1 MITMQSNET
10 QQPTVHTSEH
20 QSEHPSTHQSS
31 VAQHT
36 TDQRTTGQQTPDQPA
51 QPRDRS
57 TGFAITSFVLG
68 IASIVAGWTVVAP
81 IIGLVFGVLALR
93 RQTAE
98 RTLALWGTWI
108 NAGLLA
114 LGALLVTL
122 GIGVA
127 ALGFLG
133 GAFLSVLG

>member
-20 QSEHPSTHQSS
+20 QSS
-31 VAQHT
+31 VTQHT
-36 TDQRTTGQQTPDQPA
+36 TDQRSTDQRTTDQQTAAQPA

-68 IASIVAGWTVVAP
+68 IASIVAGWTVVTP